1 MQDQL
6 AETKEKYRMAS
17 GGVQERT
24 KTLAEVSFIAIEF
37 SCALW
42 KIFFTGK
49 EETLDKK
56 CNNNKTRKIVNIQP
70 LSKIRPPQ
78 IPVLHM

>member
-37 SCALW
+37 CKKGKNW
-42 KIFFTGK
+42 K
-49 EETLDKK
+49 KK
-56 CNNNKTRKIVNIQP
+56 
-70 LSKIRPPQ
+70 
-78 IPVLHM
+78 

>member
-24 KTLAEVSFIAIEF
+24 KTLAEVGVTAVELSQSFVE
-37 SCALW
+37 
-42 KIFFTGK
+42 IFF
-49 EETLDKK
+49 LA
-56 CNNNKTRKIVNIQP
+56 
-70 LSKIRPPQ
+70 
-78 IPVLHM
+78 